1 MGNKNSGRKPD
12 YERRRLMV
20 RLRAQGATL
29 EEIGRRLGIT
39 RQAVSDMLRRLRAE
53 GAGGQML
60 KAR

>member
-12 YERRRLMV
+12 FERRRQML

-29 EEIGRRLGIT
+29 EEIGRCLGVT

-53 GAGGQML
+53 GAEGQTR
-60 KAR
+60 KCG